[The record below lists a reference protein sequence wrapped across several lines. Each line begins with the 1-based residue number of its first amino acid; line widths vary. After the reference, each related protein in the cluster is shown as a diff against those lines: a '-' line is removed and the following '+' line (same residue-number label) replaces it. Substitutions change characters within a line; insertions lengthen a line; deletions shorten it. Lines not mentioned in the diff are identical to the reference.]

1 MTKRTF
7 AVGDIQGCY
16 DSLRCLL
23 DKAAFNAKHDQLW
36 VVGDLVNRGPQS
48 LATLRYL
55 KDLGKHAKIVLG
67 NHDLHLLAIASGA
80 HKIRKNDTFADVLG
94 APDRTELLDW
104 LRRQPLLHHDAKLG
118 FTMVHAGIPP
128 GWTLQRAQ
136 HLAAEVEQRIQG
148 KKADDF
154 FANMYG
160 AGPRCWDD
168 KLSGNK
174 RLRCIVN
181 YFTRMRFCTAEGKL
195 DLKDKAST
203 ESSRPG
209 YLPWFQH
216 SKRRMQRE
224 KIVFGHWAALQGKAK
239 PKNVYALD
247 TGCAWGGKL
256 TLLQLE
262 NKKLFSC
269 NCSSS

>member
-1 MTKRTF
+1 MAKRTF

-23 DKAAFNAKHDQLW
+23 DSVAFEPKQDRLW

-55 KDLGKHAKIVLG
+55 KDLGKHGRFVLG
-67 NHDLHLLAIASGA
+67 NHDLHLLAIASGTQ
-80 HKIRKNDTFADVLG
+80 KLRKNDTFADVLE
-94 APDRTELLDW
+94 APDSPELLAW
-104 LRRQPLLHHDAKLG
+104 LRCQPLLYHDAKLG

-128 GWTLQRAQ
+128 CWTLEQAQR
-136 HLAAEVEQRIQG
+136 LAAEVEQRLQG
-148 KKADDF
+148 KKADNF
-154 FANMYG
+154 FAHMY
-160 AGPRCWDD
+160 ADGPTCWDE
-168 KLSGNK
+168 KLTGTK

-181 YFTRMRFCTAEGKL
+181 YLTRMRFCTAEGKL
-195 DLKDKAST
+195 DLKDKASI

-216 SKRRMQRE
+216 CERRMQQE
-224 KIVFGHWAALQGKAK
+224 KIVFGHWAALQGKAR

-247 TGCAWGGKL
+247 TGCVWGGKL

-262 NKKLFSC
+262 NEKLFSC
-269 NCSSS
+269 DCASP